1 MEHFIIWSAGYNCA
15 KYIQQHM
22 ESINNQNY
30 TDYTVIIVDDASTDS
45 TWNEINKYKTD
56 KYVLYRNK
64 INQKNA
70 SNIINILKP
79 YVKDTDII
87 IAADG
92 GANLCRSQRI
102 KPDYIIGDLDSITY
116 ENMEFFS
123 DSKFIEITE
132 QENTDL
138 QKALDYAL
146 SLNPT
151 KIIIIS
157 AFGKRTD
164 HTLGNILIFQ
174 NYDESIPLEVYDN
187 FGVMTFYNPGE
198 YELNLQLGQTISF
211 FSLIPIIDL
220 SLKGFKYPVVNADYS
235 SNFIGVSNIITNQK
249 CMIEFQKGKLIS
261 YLITT

>member
-1 MEHFIIWSAGYNCA
+1 MSA
-15 KYIQQHM
+15 
-22 ESINNQNY
+22 
-30 TDYTVIIVDDASTDS
+30 V
-45 TWNEINKYKTD
+45 NEEKIMNK
-56 KYVLYRNK
+56 
-64 INQKNA
+64 
-70 SNIINILKP
+70 NIIAIIADGEKVNHIRKILKD
-79 YVKDTDII
+79 VDII

-92 GANLCRSQRI
+92 GANLCRKQQI

-151 KIIIIS
+151 KIKIIS

-187 FGVMTFYNPGE
+187 FGMMTFYSPGKH
-198 YELNLQLGQTISF
+198 ELNLQLGQTISF
-211 FSLIPIIDL
+211 FSLTPITDL
-220 SLKGFKYPVVNADYS
+220 SLLGFKYPIVNTDYS
-235 SNFIGVSNIITNQK
+235 SNFIGVSNIVINQQ
-249 CMIEFQKGKLIS
+249 CTIEFQKGKLIS

>member
-1 MEHFIIWSAGYNCA
+1 MNVAIIANG
-15 KYIQQHM
+15 
-22 ESINNQNY
+22 E
-30 TDYTVIIVDDASTDS
+30 
-45 TWNEINKYKTD
+45 E
-56 KYVLYRNK
+56 LE
-64 INQKNA
+64 KNRLE
-70 SNIINILKP
+70 NILAD
-79 YVKDTDII
+79 VDII

-92 GANLCRSQRI
+92 GANLCREQQI

-151 KIIIIS
+151 KIIVIS

-187 FGVMTFYNPGE
+187 FGVMTFYSPGK
-198 YELNLQLGQTISF
+198 YELKLQLGQTISF
-211 FSLIPIIDL
+211 FSLTPITGL
-220 SLKGFKYPVVNADYS
+220 SLLGFKYPIVNTDYS
-235 SNFIGVSNIITNQK
+235 SNFIGVGNVIINEK
-249 CMIEFQKGKLIS
+249 CTVEFQKGKLIS

>member
-1 MEHFIIWSAGYNCA
+1 MSAENKGRKME
-15 KYIQQHM
+15 K
-22 ESINNQNY
+22 
-30 TDYTVIIVDDASTDS
+30 
-45 TWNEINKYKTD
+45 
-56 KYVLYRNK
+56 
-64 INQKNA
+64 
-70 SNIINILKP
+70 NIIAIIANGEKVQNIGEILN
-79 YVKDTDII
+79 DADIV

-92 GANLCRSQRI
+92 GANLCRSQKI
-102 KPDYIIGDLDSITY
+102 TPDYIIGDLDSITY

-164 HTLGNILIFQ
+164 HALGNILIFH

-187 FGVMTFYNPGE
+187 FGVMTFYSPGK
-198 YELNLQLGQTISF
+198 YELNFQLGQTISF
-211 FSLIPIIDL
+211 FSLTPIEGL
-220 SLKGFKYPVVNADYS
+220 SLQGFKYPVVNVDYS
-235 SNFIGVSNIITNQK
+235 SNFIGVSNIVNNQK
-249 CMIEFQKGKLIS
+249 CTIEFQQGKLIS
-261 YLITT
+261 YIITT

>member
-1 MEHFIIWSAGYNCA
+1 MSAESRGRIMKKNVIAIIADGE
-15 KYIQQHM
+15 KV
-22 ESINNQNY
+22 NN
-30 TDYTVIIVDDASTDS
+30 IE
-45 TWNEINKYKTD
+45 EI
-56 KYVLYRNK
+56 L
-64 INQKNA
+64 
-70 SNIINILKP
+70 
-79 YVKDTDII
+79 KDTDII

-151 KIIIIS
+151 KIKIVS

-164 HTLGNILIFQ
+164 HTLSNILIFQ
-174 NYDESIPLEVYDN
+174 NYEDTIPLEIYDN
-187 FGVMTFYNPGE
+187 FGIMTFYSLGK
-198 YELNLQLGQTISF
+198 YELKLQLEQTISF
-211 FSLIPIIDL
+211 FSLTPIHGL
-220 SLKGFKYPVVNADYS
+220 SLTGFKYPVNKADYQ
-235 SNFIGVSNIITNQK
+235 SNFIGVSNVVINRQCT
-249 CMIEFQKGKLIS
+249 IEFQKGKLIS
-261 YLITT
+261 YVITI